1 MRLRPH
7 ETEII
12 GAWIT
17 KDGHVIADENESR
30 IAWLIENA
38 FVKVAIA
45 DGGWST
51 LYRDKEDHRLWE
63 VTYPQSEMHGGGPRS
78 MRILTAAAA
87 TQKYELSFA

>member
-38 FVKVAIA
+38 FVKLAIA

-78 MRILTAAAA
+78 IRMLTAAAA
-87 TQKYELSFA
+87 TQKYEFSFA